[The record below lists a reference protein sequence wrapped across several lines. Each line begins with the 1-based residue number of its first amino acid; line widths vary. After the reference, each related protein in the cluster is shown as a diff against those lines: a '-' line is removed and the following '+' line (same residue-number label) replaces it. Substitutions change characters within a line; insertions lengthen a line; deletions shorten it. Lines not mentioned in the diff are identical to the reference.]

1 MLGLARE
8 TSRPFAIDTSFEV
21 YENTR
26 LVLVRVTVVT
36 ACCIISIFLI
46 FSVCQ
51 ILVWSETLSALV
63 GTLLSALKFGA

>member
-26 LVLVRVTVVT
+26 LVLVRVIVVT

-46 FSVCQ
+46 FFCVSD
-51 ILVWSETLSALV
+51 LS
-63 GTLLSALKFGA
+63 LKVKP